1 MKSKV
6 EPMLSTLIEICNG
19 LSCYNVLSLIRAN
32 SDIFYAVFCPSK
44 VFTWMYEMFQQLIKQ
59 IFSKNGSN
67 KRNAEV
73 SVYKYFIDL
82 VEYIFMDV
90 EIQLFWLITYE
101 MFVTQHKDELY
112 NSC

>member
-6 EPMLSTLIEICNG
+6 EPMLSTLSEICNG

-44 VFTWMYEMFQQLIKQ
+44 VFTWTYEMFQQLIKP
-59 IFSKNGSN
+59 IFSENGSN

-73 SVYKYFIDL
+73 CVYKYFIDM
-82 VEYIFMDV
+82 VEYIFMDG
-90 EIQLFWLITYE
+90 EIQLF
-101 MFVTQHKDELY
+101 
-112 NSC
+112 